1 MHAGEILVSGIFNRS
16 RLLEIPFYQRS
27 YVWKQD
33 NWDRFLKDMQFNT
46 ATRKQYYYWQR
57 KVRKAAYLEQHSDLP
72 QSVTSNTTPVAF
84 AAGAG
89 FYAYEW
95 CCHTIDGNFGNAR

>member
-33 NWDRFLKDMQFNT
+33 NWDRFLKDMQFIT
-46 ATRKQYYYWQR
+46 ATRN
-57 KVRKAAYLEQHSDLP
+57 EES
-72 QSVTSNTTPVAF
+72 
-84 AAGAG
+84 GA
-89 FYAYEW
+89 
-95 CCHTIDGNFGNAR
+95 R